1 MKKLYNKYK
10 REIWVGVVVSL
21 ITTAILKFGDW
32 VIAVVPSVG
41 ITLFDTISNVLYSLA
56 ATHTDN
62 LLLRIILLGGF
73 SALVGTAA
81 KWSIEGI
88 KLYAR
93 ILRLEKKTKKYSA
106 EEIKKIDEEIAAEQN
121 NAPKKSEP
129 DGILETIKEGK
140 RIGKSATQ
148 LVVLTLF
155 FYLFLTFFVTTPMSL
170 YNKFQQDMVK
180 IAPYVEVGNVTQLQ
194 SDWICMRSKADY
206 DEIYAVIDRVI
217 EENSLPD

>member
-1 MKKLYNKYK
+1 MKEIYNKYK

-41 ITLFDTISNVLYSLA
+41 ITLFDTISNVLYSMA

-62 LLLRIILLGGF
+62 HLLRLILFGGF
-73 SALVGTAA
+73 SVLVGTGA
-81 KWSIEGI
+81 KASINGM
-88 KLYAR
+88 KLYR
-93 ILRLEKKTKKYSA
+93 NSLRLEKRTKKYSD
-106 EEIKKIDEEIAAEQN
+106 EEIKKIDEEVAAEQN
-121 NAPKKSEP
+121 AKTRKSKP

-140 RIGKSATQ
+140 RIGKSAII
-148 LVVLTLF
+148 LVILTVF
-155 FYLFLTFFVTTPMSL
+155 IYLFLAFFVTTPMSL
-170 YNKFQQDMVK
+170 YNNFQQDMVK
-180 IAPYVEVGNVTQLQ
+180 IAPHVEASAVTQLQ
-194 SDWICMRSKADY
+194 SDWVCMRSKADY